1 MATKKVSKATLKIGG
16 ETISLTKSKSQAAVH
31 YTDEASSIGRK
42 KGEKTPQVKDRLR
55 GFDILDLRR
64 GVDAKLDELR
74 AKPEVSVGTHVWNF
88 NGETDVAMVPT
99 GNLYIEFRENTDD
112 AKQKALM
119 DEFHLSITDVLGP
132 DAYRVKVTPDSPN
145 PVKCAMLLQKKRIV
159 KTAVPD
165 LMMRPSQRE
174 FSQPTGKWVGTQWH
188 LENTGQ
194 AVPLLSAPNSVFG
207 SALFTRGADARVR
220 AAWAQLG
227 SLGSKFLKIAVI
239 DTGFDVEHPALRGD
253 GTKIRTP
260 FNAGSGTTDAGP
272 WRRQSD
278 RSFGVYSHGTSCA
291 AVAAGVWD
299 AQGIL
304 GAAPNARIIPI
315 RLDVLTEEAIC
326 AAFNH
331 ALNNGADIISCSL
344 GYPKPVPLHPTVVQ
358 CISKV
363 ARQGRGGRGIPIFIA
378 AGNANPQSNNAP
390 RAISD
395 FGAHPDVMCIT
406 ASTSK
411 DAPASYSFFGP
422 QAFVCAPTDEDGGP
436 YITTAT
442 VDVSGGSLQHIY
454 TDEFGGTSSATPLV
468 AGVAAL
474 MLTANPELTATEV
487 RNILRQSAD
496 KIHGGYDGNQH
507 SQRLGFGRVNALAAV
522 KMAQQRTG
530 GVANV
535 PNTPTVPVTPT
546 GGGGTATVQKGKV
559 INKFLNVRNGPSTA
573 NAKVAE
579 LKQGDIVSL
588 FEKVGGFWRI
598 GLAQFASADFIQV
611 IANNGAPAAGAR
623 QGRVTSSFLN
633 VRTGPSTANAKV
645 GELKQ
650 GATVTLFE
658 TSSNGWHRIGA
669 DRWVIGS
676 NVQEV

>member
-1 MATKKVSKATLKIGG
+1 MATKKVSKATLKIGD
-16 ETISLTKSKSQAAVH
+16 EVISLTKSKSQAAVR
-31 YTDEASSIGRK
+31 YSDGATALLRK
-42 KGEKTPQVKDRLR
+42 KGEKAPEVKDKLR
-55 GFDILDLRR
+55 GFEILNLRR
-64 GVDAKLDELR
+64 GVDEKLDSLR

-88 NGETDVAMVPT
+88 NGETDVAMIPT
-99 GNLYIEFRENTDD
+99 GNLYIEFKENTDD
-112 AKQKALM
+112 AKQRELM
-119 DEFHLSITDVLGP
+119 DEFHLAIKDVLGP
-132 DAYRVKVTPDSPN
+132 DSYRVKITPESPN
-145 PVKCAMLLQKKRIV
+145 PIKCAMLLQKKRIV
-159 KTAVPD
+159 KAAVPD
-165 LMMRPSQRE
+165 LMMRPMEWE
-174 FSQPTGKWVGTQWH
+174 FSQPSGKHISTQWH

-207 SALFTRGADARVR
+207 STLFTRGADAKVK
-220 AAWAQLG
+220 AAWAHLG
-227 SLGSKFLKIAVI
+227 SLGSKSLKIAVI

-260 FNAGSGTTDAGP
+260 FNAGNGSTDAGP

-291 AVAAGVWD
+291 AVAAGAWD

-304 GAAPNARIIPI
+304 GAAPNSRIIPI

-378 AGNANPQSNNAP
+378 AGNANPQSNNVP

-395 FGAHPDVMCIT
+395 FGAHPEIMCIT

-411 DAPASYSFFGP
+411 DKPASYSFFGP
-422 QAFVCAPTDEDGGP
+422 QAFLCAPTDEDGGP

-442 VDVSGGSLQHIY
+442 VDVIGASLQHLY

-468 AGVAAL
+468 AGIAAL

-496 KIHGGYDGNQH
+496 KIHGGYDANNH

-522 KMAQQRTG
+522 KAAQSLG
-530 GVANV
+530 GITQTPTTPNV
-535 PNTPTVPVTPT
+535 PSTPSV
-546 GGGGTATVQKGKV
+546 ASQKGKV
-559 INKFLNVRNGPSTA
+559 INKFLNVRSGPGTA
-573 NAKVAE
+573 NAKVGE
-579 LKQGDIVSL
+579 LKQGDIVNL
-588 FEKVGGFWRI
+588 FEKVSGFWRI
-598 GLAQFASADFIQV
+598 GAGQFVSADFVEV
-611 IANNGAPAAGAR
+611 IASNGAPATGSR
-623 QGRVTSSFLN
+623 QGKVTSSFLN
-633 VRTGPSTANAKV
+633 VRTGPSTGNAKV
-645 GELKQ
+645 AELKQ
-650 GATVTLFE
+650 GALVTLFE
-658 TSSNGWHRIGA
+658 TSSNGWHRIGTN
-669 DRWVIGS
+669 RWVIGS
-676 NVQEV
+676 NIKEV